1 LADSLT
7 AEVFPYAIALTIA
20 ESQISFLR
28 VLSIISCREHVKTY
42 EKHMIFVIY
51 NDGIPRE
58 KDVLHNDKNNV
69 YRF

>member
-7 AEVFPYAIALTIA
+7 AKVFPYAIAPIA

-51 NDGIPRE
+51 
-58 KDVLHNDKNNV
+58 K
-69 YRF
+69 